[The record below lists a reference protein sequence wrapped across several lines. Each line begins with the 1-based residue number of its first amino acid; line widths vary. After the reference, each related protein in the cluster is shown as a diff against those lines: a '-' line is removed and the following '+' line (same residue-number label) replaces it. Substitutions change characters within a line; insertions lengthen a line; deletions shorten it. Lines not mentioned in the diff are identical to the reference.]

1 MRIEPTNHIQDTLDK
16 TKKVNINKKVNI
28 KSDDFKTTLEN
39 YLKQP
44 KETKT
49 LTPQELLAL
58 DGLILT
64 DDEIIMLKSFL
75 Y

>member
-1 MRIEPTNHIQDTLDK
+1 MRIEPTKPTQEKLDIP
-16 TKKVNINKKVNI
+16 KKVNINKKVNI
-28 KSDDFKTTLEN
+28 KTDDFNSILEN
-39 YLKQP
+39 YMKKP

-58 DGLILT
+58 DGLLLT

>member
-28 KSDDFKTTLEN
+28 KSDDFKTTLES

>member
-1 MRIEPTNHIQDTLDK
+1 MRIEPTKPTQEKLDIPI
-16 TKKVNINKKVNI
+16 KVNINKKVNI
-28 KSDDFKTTLEN
+28 KTDDFNSILEN
-39 YLKQP
+39 YMKKP